1 MKEYRFVVLLK
12 NHQGQREPHE
22 FVFQAQTFAAA
33 RDLLSQQIN
42 PSRIPA

>member
-12 NHQGQREPHE
+12 NHLGKREPHE
-22 FVFQAQTFAAA
+22 FVFQAATFTAA

-42 PSRIPA
+42 PSRLPS